1 VIFDGPVPSQLSHFW
16 DGIYDKPACAA
27 RPPPATFEQIMKAL
41 FPRICALLLPLGLV
55 AAPLKSLQEFQQ
67 KAAANHA
74 EIRVPQFE
82 TTADQIAAAGKAAIV
97 SGDAAL
103 DRIAKQDPKQAT
115 FDSTF
120 VALDNATSDV
130 GLVAS
135 RLDFIQKTSPQA
147 ALRDAAEEAVKAL
160 NQWGVGIQYRD
171 DVYQA
176 IKAFA
181 ATQPKLT
188 GEDKRLFDYTLRDY
202 RRAGLDLPP
211 EKRKEVETLRKEL
224 TGLETDFETN
234 IIKTKLPMTF
244 KKAELAGVPDS
255 FLSQA
260 KTGDDAYTVLI
271 NVTPQRMK
279 VLENCSIEETRKKVT
294 ETEYNLAKDVNL
306 PLFNHLVAIRNE
318 IALKLGY
325 ASWDDFQI
333 EVKMAK
339 NGVSATKF
347 IQDLVQGIQP
357 KFAAEV
363 SELQKLKA
371 AETHDANAKIEL
383 WDWRY
388 YQNQLMKTRYTVDT
402 EALRVYFPYQRT
414 LEGMFAIYQSLFG
427 LKFEQVQAPYTWA
440 EGVTLWAVTDAKSGD
455 PMGLFYLDMFPRDGK
470 YNHFAE
476 FGIQPGWVQP
486 NGTFLRPT
494 VALVCNFTPSNGDT
508 PSLLDH
514 REVETLFHEF
524 GHCMHAILTQ
534 AKRARFSGTSVP
546 GDFVEAPSQML
557 ENWTFDKSVLDTFAA
572 DYRDPSKK
580 VPVDILNKMREVRLA
595 TIGVFYR
602 RQFSFALLD
611 LAVHGAHAP
620 GEKVDTQAVT
630 NKILSDVFFPVP
642 KDSAFLAFFGHL
654 ASGYDAGY
662 YGYAWADDIAAD
674 MASIFEKS
682 PHGYLDQ
689 ETGMRLRKEIYSQG
703 DSRDVNISI
712 EKFLGR
718 SHTHE
723 AFLGKLGINQ

>member
-1 VIFDGPVPSQLSHFW
+1 
-16 DGIYDKPACAA
+16 
-27 RPPPATFEQIMKAL
+27 MKAL
-41 FPRICALLLPLGLV
+41 FASIGAILLPLSLV

-82 TTADQIAAAGKAAIV
+82 TTADQITAAAKTAIA

-120 VALDNATSDV
+120 VALDNAASDV
-130 GLVAS
+130 GLVAN
-135 RLDFIQKTSPQA
+135 RLDFIQKTNPQA
-147 ALRDAAEEAVKAL
+147 ALRDAAEEAVKSL
-160 NQWGVGIQYRD
+160 NQWGVGVQYRE

-188 GEDKRLFDYTLRDY
+188 GEDQRLFDFTLRDY
-202 RRAGLDLPP
+202 RRAGLDLA
-211 EKRKEVETLRKEL
+211 KDQRNEVEKLRKEL

-234 IIKTKLPMTF
+234 ILKTRAPMTF
-244 KKAELAGVPDS
+244 KKAELAGVPES
-255 FLSQA
+255 FVTQA
-260 KTGDDAYTVLI
+260 KTGDDAYTVMV
-271 NVTPQRMK
+271 NVTPARMK
-279 VLENCSIEETRKKVT
+279 VLENCSVEATRKKVT
-294 ETEYNLAKDVNL
+294 ETEYSMAKEVNL
-306 PLFNHLVAIRNE
+306 PLFNHLVALRNE

-325 ASWDDFQI
+325 ASWDDYQI

-339 NGVSATKF
+339 NGATATKF
-347 IQDLVQGIQP
+347 VEDLVKGIQP
-357 KFAAEV
+357 KFDAEV
-363 SELQKLKA
+363 AELQKLKA

-388 YQNQLMKTRYTVDT
+388 YQNQLMKQRYTVDT
-402 EALRVYFPYQRT
+402 EALRVYFPYQHT

-427 LKFEQVQAPYTWA
+427 LKFEQVEAPYTWA
-440 EGVTLWAVTDAKSGD
+440 EGVTLWAVTDAKTGE
-455 PMGLFYLDMFPRDGK
+455 PMGLFYLDMFPREGK

-494 VALVCNFTPSNGDT
+494 VALVCNFTPANGDT

-524 GHCMHAILTQ
+524 GHCMHAILSQ
-534 AKRARFSGTSVP
+534 AKRARFAGTSVP

-580 VPVDILNKMREVRLA
+580 VPVDILNKMKEVRLA

-611 LAVHGAHAP
+611 LAVHGPHAA
-620 GEKVDTQAVT
+620 GENVDTQAVT

-642 KDSAFLAFFGHL
+642 QDSAFIAFFGHL
-654 ASGYDAGY
+654 VDGYDAGY

-674 MASIFEKS
+674 MANVFEQS
-682 PHGYLDQ
+682 TGGFLDRA
-689 ETGMRLRKEIYSQG
+689 TGLRLRNEIYSRG
-703 DSRDVNISI
+703 DSRDVNVSI
-712 EKFLGR
+712 QKFLGR
-718 SHTHE
+718 EHTHE
-723 AFLGKLGINQ
+723 AFLKKLGIN

>member
-1 VIFDGPVPSQLSHFW
+1 
-16 DGIYDKPACAA
+16 
-27 RPPPATFEQIMKAL
+27 MKAFL
-41 FPRICALLLPLGLV
+41 PSVCALLLPLGLV
-55 AAPLKSLQEFQQ
+55 AAPLKSLQEFQ
-67 KAAANHA
+67 KRAAANHA

-82 TTADQIAAAGKAAIV
+82 TSAEQISAAGKSAIAF
-97 SGDAAL
+97 GEAAL
-103 DRIAKQDPKQAT
+103 DRIAKQDPKKAT
-115 FDSTF
+115 FESTF
-120 VALDNATSDV
+120 VALDNASSDV
-130 GLVAS
+130 GLVAA
-135 RLDFIQKTSPQA
+135 RLDFIQKTSTQS
-147 ALRDAAEEAVKAL
+147 ALRDAAEEAVKSL
-160 NQWGVGIQYRD
+160 NQWGVGIQYRE

-181 ATQPKLT
+181 ATQPKLS
-188 GEDKRLFDYTLRDY
+188 GEDQRLFDFTLRDY
-202 RRAGLDLPP
+202 RRAGLDLPA

-224 TGLETDFETN
+224 TGLETDYETN
-234 IIKTKLPMTF
+234 ILKTKAPMTF
-244 KKAELAGVPDS
+244 KKAELAGVPES
-255 FLSQA
+255 FLTQA
-260 KTGDDAYTVLI
+260 KTGDDAYTVMI

-279 VLENCSIEETRKKVT
+279 VLENCSVEETRKKVT
-294 ETEYNLAKDVNL
+294 EVEYNMAKDVNL
-306 PLFNHLVAIRNE
+306 PLFNHLVALRNE

-325 ASWDDFQI
+325 ASWDDYQI

-339 NGVSATKF
+339 SGPGATKF
-347 IQDLVQGIQP
+347 IEDLVKGIQP
-357 KFAAEV
+357 KFDAEV
-363 SELQKLKA
+363 AELRKLKA
-371 AETHDANAKIEL
+371 AETNNPNAQIAL

-388 YQNQLMKTRYTVDT
+388 YQNQLMKQRYTVDT

-414 LEGMFAIYQSLFG
+414 LEGMFAIYQSIFG
-427 LKFEQVQAPYTWA
+427 LKFEQVEAPYVWA
-440 EGVTLWAVTDAKSGD
+440 DGVTLWAVTDAKSGD

-494 VALVCNFTPSNGDT
+494 VALVCNFTPANGET

-534 AKRARFSGTSVP
+534 AKRARFAGTAVP

-580 VPVDILNKMREVRLA
+580 VPVEILNRMKEVRLA
-595 TIGVFYR
+595 TIAVFYR
-602 RQFSFALLD
+602 RQFSFGLLD
-611 LAVHGAHAP
+611 LAVHAPHAP
-620 GEKVDTQAVT
+620 AEKVDTQAVT
-630 NKILSDVFFPVP
+630 NKVLTDVFFAVP
-642 KDSAFLAFFGHL
+642 NDSFFVAFFGHL

-674 MASIFEKS
+674 MASVFEKS

-689 ETGMRLRKEIYSQG
+689 DTGLRLRQEVYSRG
-703 DSRDVNISI
+703 DSRDVNVSI

-718 SHTHE
+718 PHTHE
-723 AFLGKLGINQ
+723 AFLQKLGIN